1 MFEELDIVLSY
12 HQVGV
17 ADVMFD
23 QPSPQNDHSRVH
35 CPHCLVV
42 YFANIWR
49 KNTRL
54 YQILLRLVIVNL
66 TLIDGDAE

>member
-49 KNTRL
+49 KYTHTIIPNTTE
-54 YQILLRLVIVNL
+54 VS
-66 TLIDGDAE
+66 DC

>member
-1 MFEELDIVLSY
+1 MMFKELDIVLSY
-12 HQVGV
+12 HQVSV
-17 ADVMFD
+17 TYVMFD
-23 QPSPQNDHSRVH
+23 QPSPQDDHARVH

-54 YQILLRLVIVNL
+54 YQILFNINRW
-66 TLIDGDAE
+66 